1 MKLSFLG
8 KSYDV
13 TPNAID
19 GIETGKTL
27 IYMGRQYKRKQYN
40 VPASNQEPMMLTY
53 MGRQYVR

>member
-19 GIETGKTL
+19 GIETDETL
-27 IYMGRQYKRKQYN
+27 TYMGKPYKRKQYN
-40 VPASNQEPMMLTY
+40 VPASSQEPMTLTY
-53 MGRQYVR
+53 MGRKYVR